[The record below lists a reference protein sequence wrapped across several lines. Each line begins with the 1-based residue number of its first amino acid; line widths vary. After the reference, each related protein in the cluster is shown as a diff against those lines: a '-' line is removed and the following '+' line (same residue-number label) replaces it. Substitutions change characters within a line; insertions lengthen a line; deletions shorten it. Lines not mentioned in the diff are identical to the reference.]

1 MPNTTLL
8 ENTTIHD
15 GSCKR
20 TNPVAEDRELPC
32 CSQPQQPG
40 VPDIEL
46 ALASAEDASASE
58 DQVEALL

>member
-1 MPNTTLL
+1 ML
-8 ENTTIHD
+8 HD

-46 ALASAEDASASE
+46 ALASAEHTSPSE
-58 DQVEALL
+58 DHVEALLQVQSVATE